1 MGCGGGVL
9 LLCLSSVPAAVAPLQ
24 PSFAHTVS
32 CASQPTSQAAALLQ
46 TRLHQLGHEYCIGFT
61 EECLKQPATPRVPAG
76 RPGGTRPPDF
86 NHRRQEM
93 RNLHLVQQFQL
104 GVSPG
109 IAYTVWDM
117 PGCGRATGCL
127 AQPAN
132 HSTPLSMIYLSMLF
146 LMEPKNGS
154 GISHRDC

>member
-1 MGCGGGVL
+1 MLLTEANKKTCAVPREQRVGCGGGVL

-104 GVSPG
+104 RVSPG
-109 IAYTVWDM
+109 IAYTVGHARLW
-117 PGCGRATGCL
+117 
-127 AQPAN
+127 
-132 HSTPLSMIYLSMLF
+132 
-146 LMEPKNGS
+146 K
-154 GISHRDC
+154 SHRLSGTACKS